1 MRSNKEIIELMNELR
16 KQNNYSFAE
25 LARQVNMAKSAISR
39 YFNGTR
45 QFPLN
50 RVDTFAKA
58 LGVSPE
64 YILGVEPAVKEN
76 TIMEQI
82 ISIVEKLPTDQQE
95 KLLNSLKK
103 QSRHLSN
110 TKSNVVKVNNDH
122 SPKKIIA
129 LGYASAGTGEFLIDN
144 MKIEKNY
151 YGSVP
156 KTYDYALIVNGDSM
170 EPMFQNGQI
179 IFIEKADSE
188 TEFLDGQIVIAEL
201 NGAAYIKKLRILET
215 EAQLISMNNKYDPIK
230 VTENDEFIIVGKVI
244 L

>member
-1 MRSNKEIIELMNELR
+1 MRSNKEIIELMDKLR
-16 KQNNYSFAE
+16 EQNNYSFAE

-64 YILGVEPAVKEN
+64 YILGVKSESKEN
-76 TIMEQI
+76 TITEQI
-82 ISIVEKLPTDQQE
+82 TSIVEKLPTDQQQ
-95 KLLNSLKK
+95 KLLESLKEQVK
-103 QSRHLSN
+103 HFN
-110 TKSNVVKVNNDH
+110 KTKSNVVKVNNDYR
-122 SPKKIIA
+122 PKKVVA

-170 EPMFQNGQI
+170 EPMFQDGQI
-179 IFIEKADSE
+179 IFIARADSE

-201 NGAAYIKKLRILET
+201 NGAAYIKKLRILEK

-230 VTENDEFIIVGKVI
+230 VTENDEFVIVGKVI